1 MVVEGLM
8 KKLNKMSLKVL
19 IVDDDPI
26 FVMMHKLMVKTSSI
40 AENPMTYP
48 NGKSALD
55 AIAADNENEGNYLVF
70 LDINMPIMN
79 GWDLL
84 NAIQQLPVSNKVYV
98 VMITSSVEKRDK
110 ENAKRYSQ
118 VIGFYEKALSTVTCN
133 EIKTI
138 PAIAHFFKVVI

>member
-1 MVVEGLM
+1 MR
-8 KKLNKMSLKVL
+8 LKVL
-19 IVDDDPI
+19 IVDDDPV
-26 FVMMHKLMVKTSSI
+26 FVMMHKLMVRTSSI
-40 AENPMTYP
+40 AENPLTYP
-48 NGKSALD
+48 NGKSAFE
-55 AIAADNENEGNYLVF
+55 AIAADKENDGNYLVF

-98 VMITSSVEKRDK
+98 VMVTSSVEKRDK
-110 ENAKRYSQ
+110 ENAKKYSQ

-138 PAIAHFFKVVI
+138 PAISHFFNRNENTLLN